1 MKIAMD
7 AMGGDQAPGVVVQ
20 GSVEAVRDLGVSVIL
35 VGDEQALDREL
46 AKTGPVSSRISIK
59 HCTQV
64 AAMDEPPIEVLR
76 RKKDS
81 SVRVAFELVK
91 LGEAQAAVS
100 AGNSGATLAVAT
112 VVLGRMN
119 GVERPGVASILPS
132 VQEQFII
139 IDVGVNLDCKPSFLI
154 QFGVMAHAYARE
166 ILEMERPRLALL
178 SIGEEDSKGNLLVR
192 QTHDLFKKSSLNFIG
207 NIEGRD
213 LFSGQADIVVCDGF
227 VGNVVLKLSEGLT
240 EIINGMLQQEL
251 NTGPWP
257 RADVMILQD
266 VFKRFRKKVDYAEF
280 GGAPLLGVNGVGVI
294 SHGRS
299 SPRAIKNAIRT
310 AAEFVRLKMPERLQA
325 GLEESRELIASTRPK
340 RH

>member
-1 MKIAMD
+1 VKIAVD
-7 AMGGDQAPGVVVQ
+7 AMGGDQAPEAVVQ
-20 GSVEAVRDLGVSVIL
+20 GSVEAAREFGVSVTL
-35 VGDEQALDREL
+35 VGDETALRKEL
-46 AKTGPVSSRISIK
+46 ARTNTENCQIGIK

-81 SVRVAFELVK
+81 SVRVAFDLVK
-91 LGEAQAAVS
+91 SKEADAAVS
-100 AGNSGATLAVAT
+100 AGNSGATLAIAT

-119 GVERPGVASILPS
+119 GIERPGVASILPS
-132 VQEQFII
+132 VRDQIII
-139 IDVGVNLDCKPSFLI
+139 IDVGVNVDCKPSFLL
-154 QFGVMAHAYARE
+154 QFGVMAHAYANV
-166 ILEMERPRLALL
+166 ILKIEEPRLALL

-213 LFSGQADIVVCDGF
+213 LFTGQADIVVCDGF

-240 EIINGMLQQEL
+240 EIIAGMLQDEL
-251 NTGPWP
+251 NRGPWP
-257 RADVMILQD
+257 WMDVMILRNL
-266 VFKRFRKKVDYAEF
+266 FNRFQKKVDYAEF
-280 GGAPLLGVNGVGVI
+280 GGAPLLGVKGVGII

-310 AAEFVRLKMPERLQA
+310 AAEFVRQKMPDRLQA
-325 GLEESRELIASTRPK
+325 GLDASRELIVNLS
-340 RH
+340 